1 MLCSGGVK
9 KMFTVLC
16 RYSLSTSYMDVSI
29 INSSLKVLFECSNPK
44 FFSLY
49 CDVNAFFG
57 KAKNDGSNFLT
68 YFFFRGYSKMDLVG
82 FFER

>member
-1 MLCSGGVK
+1 
-9 KMFTVLC
+9 
-16 RYSLSTSYMDVSI
+16 MDVPI
-29 INSSLKVLFECSNPK
+29 NNSSLKVLFECSNPR
-44 FFSLY
+44 FFPLY
-49 CDVNAFFG
+49 YDVNAFFG